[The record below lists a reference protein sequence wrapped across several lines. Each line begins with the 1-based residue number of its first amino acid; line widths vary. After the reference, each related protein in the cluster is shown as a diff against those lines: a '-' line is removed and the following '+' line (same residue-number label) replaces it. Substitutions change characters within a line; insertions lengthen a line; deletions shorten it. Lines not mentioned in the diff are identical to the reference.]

1 MNKKSN
7 IKGFTLI
14 ELIIGVLI
22 TTFIFLGAS
31 ALILTL
37 FGTSGRVQKSQ
48 SLDQAKNDI
57 QVELTNNIKWAKI
70 LLIEPDSITADGVIY
85 KFESDG
91 RLYKNGIPMTSGEIF
106 LKNVYITDLSRTRVS
121 GEELISLKVTL
132 DLESKRSSNIS
143 DHLNLVVSQRRTK
156 IEIGGDIIS
165 PTRTPTPTP
174 SPSVT
179 PRPTRTPT
187 PTPDPNATPRPT
199 RTPSIEY

>member
-70 LLIEPDSITADGVIY
+70 LMIGPDSITADEIIY

-106 LKNVYITDLSRTRVS
+106 LKNVYVTDLSRTRVS

-143 DHLNLVVSQRRTK
+143 DHLNLVVSQRRTR
-156 IEIGGDIIS
+156 IEI
-165 PTRTPTPTP
+165 
-174 SPSVT
+174 
-179 PRPTRTPT
+179 
-187 PTPDPNATPRPT
+187 
-199 RTPSIEY
+199 E

>member
-1 MNKKSN
+1 MNKKIN
-7 IKGFTLI
+7 YQGFTLI

-70 LLIEPDSITADGVIY
+70 LMIGPDSITADGVIY

-106 LKNVYITDLSRTRVS
+106 LKNVLVSDLSRTRVS
-121 GEELISLKVTL
+121 GEELISLKVSL

-143 DHLNLVVSQRRTK
+143 DHLNLVVSQRRTR
-156 IEIGGDIIS
+156 IEI
-165 PTRTPTPTP
+165 
-174 SPSVT
+174 
-179 PRPTRTPT
+179 
-187 PTPDPNATPRPT
+187 
-199 RTPSIEY
+199 E